1 MKFMKTFIAAAV
13 VLAGASAPAFADS
26 LENITS
32 SGKLRV
38 GVLLD
43 SAPWGFKD
51 AAGKDT
57 GLDIEL
63 AKMMAKDLNA
73 ELVVVPLTG
82 PSRVPSLLADKVD
95 VLIAAAGATP
105 ERAQQVMFTQPY
117 AAVSLGVFGDKGEK
131 IDSVDELAGK
141 QIAVAK
147 GSTLDTWLT
156 DNAPKAKIVR
166 FEDTPSAISA
176 FLSGQADYFAENS
189 AIAVKVSEDNPGK
202 NIAIA
207 YRIRLSPAHVAVKQ
221 GEQNLL
227 NWINTFVFF
236 HQLNGDLSKLQMT
249 FFKEVQDLPHM

>member
-1 MKFMKTFIAAAV
+1 MKLLKTLVAAAV
-13 VLAGASAPAFADS
+13 VCAGMSAPAFADS

-32 SGKLRV
+32 SGTLRV

-43 SAPWGFKD
+43 AAPWGFKD
-51 AAGKDT
+51 ADGNDA

-73 ELVVVPLTG
+73 ELEVVPLTG
-82 PSRVPSLLADKVD
+82 PSRIPSLLADKVD

-105 ERAQQVMFTQPY
+105 ERAQQVMFSQPY
-117 AAVSLGVFGDKGEK
+117 AAVSLGVFGGKGEK
-131 IDSVDELAGK
+131 IDSVDGLAGK

-156 DNAPKAKIVR
+156 DNAPQATIVR
-166 FEDTPSAISA
+166 FEDTPSASSA
-176 FLSGQADYFAENS
+176 FLAGQAEYFAENS
-189 AIAVKVSEDNPGK
+189 AIALKVADDNPGK
-202 NIAIA
+202 NVSIA
-207 YRIRLSPAHVAVKQ
+207 YQIRVSPAHVAVKQ

-227 NWINTFVFF
+227 NWINTFLFF

-249 FFKEVQDLPHM
+249 YFKEVQTLPHM